1 MVASARRKNCL
12 TRLVESR
19 VHAVLTASALL
30 ILSGCQALS
39 IPSYRSDVC
48 QHKVADN
55 PYGRTSGQS
64 CDSADCDS
72 QEYQAD
78 GTQDAGY
85 GQPCDYA
92 PVFPWPACL
101 ARYREREKL
110 PEGPDRIRFH
120 PLPTRPMFQPRPST
134 NLQAQY
140 DVASGDSNAP
150 YGTIPEG
157 HTWHSN
163 SGGHAPLHY
172 LTPESG
178 SQPAPASNRSEAQ
191 RHGISRQPIEASP
204 SKESILEQLP
214 SPAPES
220 P

>member
-1 MVASARRKNCL
+1 MVASARGKNCL

-19 VHAVLTASALL
+19 GHAVLIASALL

-48 QHKVADN
+48 QHKVAGN
-55 PYGRTSGQS
+55 PYGQTSGES

-72 QEYQAD
+72 QECQAD
-78 GTQDAGY
+78 GTPDAGY

-92 PVFPWPACL
+92 PVFPLPACL

-140 DVASGDSNAP
+140 DGASGDLNAP
-150 YGTIPEG
+150 YGSIPEG
-157 HTWHSN
+157 HGWRSN
-163 SGGHAPLHY
+163 TRGHAPLPY
-172 LTPESG
+172 MTPESG
-178 SQPAPASNRSEAQ
+178 SEPAPEDNRSDAQQLGVSQPSEAGQ
-191 RHGISRQPIEASP
+191 
-204 SKESILEQLP
+204 SKVSILEQLP
-214 SPAPES
+214 RPAPES